1 MLPKRH
7 APILF
12 GLILS
17 GCMSLIVSGIAT
29 WRAVSLPPDFAGLWL
44 SAWLNAWLVAFPTI
58 LLLGPLVRRLVA
70 SVTRPD

>member
-1 MLPKRH
+1 MIPQRY

-29 WRAVSLPPDFAGLWL
+29 WRAVGLPPGIVALWL
-44 SAWLNAWLVAFPTI
+44 TAWLNAWLIAFPSV
-58 LLLGPLVRRLVA
+58 LLIAPLTRRFVA
-70 SVTRPD
+70 SVTRPN